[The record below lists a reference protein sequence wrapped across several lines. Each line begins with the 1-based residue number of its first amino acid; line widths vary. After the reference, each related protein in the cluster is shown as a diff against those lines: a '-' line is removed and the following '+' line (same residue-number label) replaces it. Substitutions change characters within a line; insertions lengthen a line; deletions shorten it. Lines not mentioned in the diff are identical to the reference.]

1 MKFEYMTLK
10 VARGVIFQSKND
22 TTVNLDKEEVFQKA
36 LNELG
41 ADGWEL
47 IQVILNVGDSGYA
60 ILKRQVN

>member
-10 VARGVIFQSKND
+10 VARGVIFQAKND
-22 TTVNLDKEEVFQKA
+22 TTVNLDKEEVFQKV